1 MVKSNQNNNIYI
13 RKNGLNTRFI
23 FFPFVKNDFSL
34 FPLTILPR
42 FHVLSTCP
50 IVYIII
56 NPKTIKRPAAIR
68 RVHPHGR
75 HHIRCNYLHPFF
87 PSRHHPS
94 LLFNMWCYGHIHS
107 LLNEFLFC
115 FFWSSLH
122 LSASNPVSSA
132 IAMQQ

>member
-1 MVKSNQNNNIYI
+1 MIFRYS
-13 RKNGLNTRFI
+13 LN
-23 FFPFVKNDFSL
+23 
-34 FPLTILPR
+34 ILPR

-50 IVYIII
+50 IVHIII
-56 NPKTIKRPAAIR
+56 NPKTIKRPSAIR

-122 LSASNPVSSA
+122 LSARLPCSNNSSFFLFYSLSCCVTFPC
-132 IAMQQ
+132 IFFLKFQNS